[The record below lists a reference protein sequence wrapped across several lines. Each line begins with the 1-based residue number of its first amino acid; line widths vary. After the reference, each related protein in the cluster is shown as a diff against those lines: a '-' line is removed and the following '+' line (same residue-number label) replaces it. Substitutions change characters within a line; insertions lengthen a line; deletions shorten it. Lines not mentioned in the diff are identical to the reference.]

1 MRNGRECIGEKR
13 IAWHEIQQ
21 IALKKT
27 WLMRQ
32 PYWQI
37 QYQNWKLGKNKLPL
51 HGLSDSEFEQ
61 ANLLLKQYV
70 ELQ

>member
-27 WLMRQ
+27 WLMRR